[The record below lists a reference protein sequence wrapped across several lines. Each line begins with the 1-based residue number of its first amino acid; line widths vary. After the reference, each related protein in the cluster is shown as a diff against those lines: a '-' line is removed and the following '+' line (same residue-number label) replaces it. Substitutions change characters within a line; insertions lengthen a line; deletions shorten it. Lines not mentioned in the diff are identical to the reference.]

1 MVWFQSASHVLLRGS
16 RQPREVARLRVMV
29 GVWLLVLT
37 AIFAVVYH
45 GGAWWAWPLVLVA
58 MLHFGLAYRLVRGNE
73 RNA

>member
-1 MVWFQSASHVLLRGS
+1 MGWFQSISHVLLRGS
-16 RQPREVARLRVMV
+16 RQPLEVARLRIVV

-45 GGAWWAWPLVLVA
+45 GAWWAWPLVLVA
-58 MLHFGLAYRLVRGNE
+58 MLHFALAYRLVRGDE